1 MVGDRG
7 RPLSSWKHWL
17 RGLGGISKLLFKKD
31 PDRAVHQGRA
41 LSKSQ
46 PPAARKRRG
55 WQGSRDHGEQSRLS
69 QSRMWFPTGSDCS
82 LRQTPVPGPR
92 RERDVPLWPRA
103 GSLLCPWWA
112 SSTFCEVPSL
122 VPPTPRP
129 RPAVRLPRC
138 ANTGRTGGYS
148 LTPAG
153 AGRCCRFL
161 GVPPCSRALVL
172 SREHSKQAIH
182 RPH

>member
-7 RPLSSWKHWL
+7 RPRFSWKHWL
-17 RGLGGISKLLFKKD
+17 RGLGGISKVLVKKD
-31 PDRAVHQGRA
+31 PDRAVHQGKA

-46 PPAARKRRG
+46 PPAAHKRRG

-69 QSRMWFPTGSDCS
+69 RGWMWFPVWFPTGNDCS
-82 LRQTPVPGPR
+82 LYQTPVPGPR
-92 RERDVPLWPRA
+92 RERDVPLCPRA

-138 ANTGRTGGYS
+138 TNAGRTGGYS
-148 LTPAG
+148 LTLAG
-153 AGRCCRFL
+153 CRTL
-161 GVPPCSRALVL
+161 L
-172 SREHSKQAIH
+172 
-182 RPH
+182 